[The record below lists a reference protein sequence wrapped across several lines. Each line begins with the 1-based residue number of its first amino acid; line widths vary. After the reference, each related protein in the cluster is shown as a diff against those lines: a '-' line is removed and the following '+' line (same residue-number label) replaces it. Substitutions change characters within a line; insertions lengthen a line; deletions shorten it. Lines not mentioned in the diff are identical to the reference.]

1 MIFDVSGY
9 VYPPFGISGCRTSGP
24 TRSTEVLLRHASGV
38 TATKRKISVS
48 LDEDLIA
55 ELETGGEALSG
66 QINEVVRAEI
76 EGLGAIENRVVA
88 EA

>member
-1 MIFDVSGY
+1 
-9 VYPPFGISGCRTSGP
+9 
-24 TRSTEVLLRHASGV
+24 V

-66 QINEVVRAEI
+66 QINEAVRAEI
-76 EGLGAIENRVVA
+76 ERRRRRRLLSEFLDALDA
-88 EA
+88 ERGPIDEQLVSKYIRLLT